1 MGAKLA
7 DFRDR
12 RVNDGV
18 RAAQYDL
25 ILNKYCIK
33 IARLER
39 GVPMPTNP
47 VDSERTP
54 NSIKRR
60 ERRPRHSE
68 YEALTKAAPSCKT
81 Y

>member
-25 ILNKYCIK
+25 ILNKHCIK
-33 IARLER
+33 IARLEQ
-39 GVPMPTNP
+39 GVPMPGNP
-47 VDSERTP
+47 ADSVRIP
-54 NSIKRR
+54 DGIKR
-60 ERRPRHSE
+60 
-68 YEALTKAAPSCKT
+68 
-81 Y
+81 